1 MSRAVRDERQT
12 YKASPSLIDVTK
24 GPAPL
29 GCRHDIPIFSRIK
42 QYGGDFCAAS
52 TSRSVPVRPDERE
65 VSVAKLALA
74 LGLEGACAAAVRGVL
89 DQLSRRQFARLTGR
103 WPGRRAK
110 R

>member
-1 MSRAVRDERQT
+1 MARVLFAPVKLVSRRIAPRLSARL
-12 YKASPSLIDVTK
+12 YARLWRLID
-24 GPAPL
+24 GGQAP
-29 GCRHDIPIFSRIK
+29 P
-42 QYGGDFCAAS
+42 
-52 TSRSVPVRPDERE
+52 RPDERE

-110 R
+110 P